1 MSTLN
6 IKNPETCR
14 LVHQLAELT
23 GESMTAAVEQ
33 AVRERLDRLQQASG
47 EANADL
53 IERLAAIAREAAGIQ
68 QRGGKWIA
76 DPGDVLYD
84 ERGLPGGD

>member
-33 AVRERLDRLQQASG
+33 AVRERL
-47 EANADL
+47 
-53 IERLAAIAREAAGIQ
+53 ERLAAERDQSSLEKF
-68 QRGGKWIA
+68 QRLTALVNELTANATDEDRSFDYDAW
-76 DPGDVLYD
+76 LYD
-84 ERGLPGGD
+84 EQGLPR